1 MLRKTNWDS
10 LTCSRKTNKGS
21 SHNQGKVKQRSS
33 TREEMS
39 YLTKE
44 EKIFLLKKKTTQTLK
59 PHILA
64 GHVNS

>member
-1 MLRKTNWDS
+1 MLRKTNWNS

-44 EKIFLLKKKTTQTLK
+44 EKIFLLKKKNNPNPQTTHLSRTC
-59 PHILA
+59 
-64 GHVNS
+64 

>member
-21 SHNQGKVKQRSS
+21 SHNQGKVKQMSS

-44 EKIFLLKKKTTQTLK
+44 EKIFLLKKTTQDPQTTHL
-59 PHILA
+59 
-64 GHVNS
+64 SRTF